1 MSTEST
7 QTALLATPVERP
19 WGLLAEFDSEGALL
33 RAARE
38 TRVAGYKNFDAHT
51 PYPVHGMDSAMGL
64 GRSHLGWIVT
74 GGAVAGVA
82 TALGLQYFVN
92 WDYPLVQQGKPF
104 YAWPPYVIV
113 VFELAVLF
121 SAFAALLGMLFLNGL
136 PQWYHPTLKSPTF
149 WRATDNGFFISL
161 EVNESE
167 IEKARQFLNDLGAK
181 SVEILVA

>member
-1 MSTEST
+1 MSTETT
-7 QTALLATPVERP
+7 QPALPAKAIEKP
-19 WGLLAEFDSEGALL
+19 WGVLAEFDSEGALL

-38 TRVAGYKNFDAHT
+38 TRIAGYKSFDAHT

-74 GGAVAGVA
+74 GGAAAGVV
-82 TALGLQYFVN
+82 TAVGLQYYVN
-92 WDYPLVQQGKPF
+92 WDYSLVQQGKPF
-104 YAWPPYVIV
+104 FAWPPYVIV

-121 SAFAALLGMLFLNGL
+121 SAFAALFGMLFLNGL

-149 WRATDNGFFISL
+149 WRATDNGFFLSV
-161 EVNESE
+161 EVTESE
-167 IEKARQFLNDLGAK
+167 IEQTRQFLAGLGAK